1 MKFENF
7 PLSEEILKGIEEMG
21 FEEASP
27 IQVNA
32 INPLLEGNDLI
43 AQAQTGT
50 GKTAAFGIPILERVT
65 EEKSVQALVLCP
77 TRELSIQVADELY
90 KIGKFKKGISIL
102 SIYGGTSIERQI
114 KSLKKGVQ
122 VIVGTPGR
130 IMDLMRRRV
139 LDFSNLKIAVLDEA
153 DEMFDMGFRDDMKT
167 ILDKTNQERQTC
179 FFSAT
184 MGKEITEFS
193 KIYQTDPI
201 RIQIKHKELTVENIS
216 QYYLEMKSN
225 MKTEILSR
233 LIDIYNPQQSIVFC
247 NTKRKVDEL
256 VLNLSTRGYSVDALH
271 GDLRQ
276 GQRDNV
282 MRKFRESVTDI
293 LVATDV
299 AARGIDVGSVD
310 MVINFD
316 LPQDEEYYVHRIG
329 RTARAGRKG
338 RAFSFVVGRDQYKLN
353 EIKRYTK
360 ADIQYMDLPKISDI
374 DAILQENLIEKITR
388 ELDNPN
394 DISKYKPTIDSLLL
408 KEYGCVDIATVLL
421 KLISETQDSKN
432 HETLERVDYNVSSGR
447 GDRKTRGKSRK
458 SGSKSRIFVNKGK
471 RDGLSSRD
479 ILALIKSAKVNEKNV
494 GEILIKNNFSFVE
507 VPNESLNTVLKTLN
521 NKKVKGKNIE
531 AELAEKPRKTR

>member
-7 PLSEEILKGIEEMG
+7 PLSEEILKGIKEMG

-65 EEKSVQALVLCP
+65 EGKTVQALVLCP

-193 KIYQTDPI
+193 KIYQKDPI

-225 MKTEILSR
+225 MKSEILSR
-233 LIDIYNPQQSIVFC
+233 IIDIYNPQQSIVFC

-338 RAFSFVVGRDQYKLN
+338 IAFSFVVGRDQYKLN

-360 ADIQYMDLPKISDI
+360 ADINFMELPKISDI
-374 DAILQENLIEKITR
+374 DAILQENLVETIVK
-388 ELDNPN
+388 ELEDPKEL
-394 DISKYKPTIDSLLL
+394 SRYKSTIDTLLL
-408 KEYGCVDIATVLL
+408 KEYGSVDIATVLL
-421 KLISETQDSKN
+421 KLLSQNQDSKN
-432 HETLERVDYNVSSGR
+432 HETLERVDYNVSSSR
-447 GDRKTRGKSRK
+447 GERKTRGKSRK
-458 SGSKSRIFVNKGK
+458 SGLKSRIFVNKGK

>member
-65 EEKSVQALVLCP
+65 NEKIIQALVLCP

-90 KIGKFKKGISIL
+90 RIGKFKRGISIL

-122 VIVGTPGR
+122 VVVGTPGR

-193 KIYQTDPI
+193 KIYQKDPI

-233 LIDIYNPQQSIVFC
+233 IIDIYNPKQSIVFC

-282 MRKFRESVTDI
+282 MRKFRESITDI

-458 SGSKSRIFVNKGK
+458 SGPKSRIFVNKGR

-479 ILALIKSAKVNEKNV
+479 ILALLKSANISEKNV
-494 GEILIKNNFSFVE
+494 GEILIKNNFSFLE
-507 VPNESLNTVLKTLN
+507 VPKESLNTVLKTLN
-521 NKKVKGKNIE
+521 SKKVKGKKIE
-531 AELAEKPRKTR
+531 AEIAEKPKKSR